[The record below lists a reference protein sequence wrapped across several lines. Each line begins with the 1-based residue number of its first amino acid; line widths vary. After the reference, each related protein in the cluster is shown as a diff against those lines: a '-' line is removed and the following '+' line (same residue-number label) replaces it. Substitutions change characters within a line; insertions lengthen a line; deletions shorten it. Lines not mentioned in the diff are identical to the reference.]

1 MVSDCFL
8 SWCWENLGVWLERT
22 DGILTN
28 LPRNLQ
34 GFFVKRSWASRIN
47 EGAKRTSETKR
58 DVDYEGRWK
67 TNSFCSV
74 NSSIA
79 YFTPS
84 RPSPESFTPP

>member
-8 SWCWENLGVWLERT
+8 SCCRESLGWVGENGRHIDKFAEK
-22 DGILTN
+22 
-28 LPRNLQ
+28 P
-34 GFFVKRSWASRIN
+34 ARIFC
-47 EGAKRTSETKR
+47 EALMGGSTYTKGKRTSETER
-58 DVDYEGRWK
+58 DVDYEGRHK